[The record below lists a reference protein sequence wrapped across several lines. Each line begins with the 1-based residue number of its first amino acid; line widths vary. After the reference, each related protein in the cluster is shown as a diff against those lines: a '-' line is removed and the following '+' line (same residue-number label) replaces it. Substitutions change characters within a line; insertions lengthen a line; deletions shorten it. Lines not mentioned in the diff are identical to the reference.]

1 MKRLFSQLLIFF
13 LITFIL
19 SLPLA
24 KAGRIK
30 DDLHSIISKL
40 SPTEEISV
48 IISFYEKPKA
58 AEIDMIKADGA
69 KVKYVYSII
78 NGIAAKVPANA
89 IERIAEKPF
98 VELVEP
104 DYEVKLVLDDSAPQ
118 INADK
123 VWDAGVTGKG
133 VDVAILDTGI
143 HDEHPALEVLKEV
156 DFTGEGTDDLH
167 GHGTH
172 VAGIVASKDLTYR
185 GVAFDANLLNV
196 KVLNKDGVGYASDV
210 IKGIEWAVENG
221 AEILSMSFGAKVE
234 PCDGTD
240 AISRAVDNA
249 VKKGVVAVVAAGNEG
264 PNPGTITSPGCAK
277 EAITVGA
284 IDDYDKVPSWSS
296 RGPTDD
302 GRVKPDLVA
311 PGVGII
317 STWKDNSFKPLSGT
331 SMSTP
336 HVSGVVALLLE
347 ARPELKPDEVK
358 EILKSTADDLG
369 YDENTQGA
377 GKVDA
382 YKAYLYV
389 INRSEE
395 IKPSPIFE
403 RELPAAGILPDSPLY
418 MFKKLFESVDLF
430 LTFDEA
436 AKAEKYLNYA
446 ELRLVEAKEMVE
458 KGKPEYVD
466 ELLEEYED
474 KLEKANE
481 IAKVAQQVGK
491 NVSKVVEL
499 VAIATA
505 VHVDVLEDVYER
517 VPEQAKSAIE
527 RAMEF
532 SKRGN
537 REALNVLGK
546 TLPERAAELNFFIAE
561 KLLSK
566 ALEKVNKGEVDGLDE
581 LMEEYRSRMNESS
594 ELVEI
599 AKSLGKNVTNVEK
612 LVEKATSIHINILED
627 LYEKVPERAKKAII
641 EALNIS
647 TKGKEIATS
656 ILKEKVKEE
665 LSEEKIPA
673 PEGEEEMKVE
683 IPNIEKEVEK
693 QIPVVSREM
702 LTSKVKP

>member
-1 MKRLFSQLLIFF
+1 MKKLFLSLLTFLLIAFTVSPF
-13 LITFIL
+13 LVE
-19 SLPLA
+19 
-24 KAGRIK
+24 AGRIK

-40 SPTEEISV
+40 SPTEKISV
-48 IISFYEKPKA
+48 IILFYEKPKA
-58 AEIDMIKADGA
+58 AEIDAIKAEGA
-69 KVKYVYSII
+69 KIKYIYSII
-78 NGIAAKVPANA
+78 NGIAAKVPVNA
-89 IERIAEKPF
+89 IERIAAMPF
-98 VELVEP
+98 IELIEP
-104 DYEVKLVLDDSAPQ
+104 DYEVKLVLDDSVPQ
-118 INADK
+118 ISADK
-123 VWDAGVTGKG
+123 VWDAGITGKG

-172 VAGIVASKDLTYR
+172 VAGIIASKDLTYR
-185 GVAFDANLLNV
+185 GVAFNANLFNV
-196 KVLNKDGVGYASDV
+196 KVLNKNGIGYASDV

-221 AEILSMSFGAKVE
+221 AEILSMSFGAEVE

-249 VKKGVVAVVAAGNEG
+249 VKKGVVAVVAAGNNG

-284 IDDYDKVPSWSS
+284 IDDNDKVPSWSS

-317 STWKDNSFKPLSGT
+317 STWKDNSFKSLSGT

-347 ARPELKPDEVK
+347 VKPELKPDEIK
-358 EILKSTADDLG
+358 EILKLTAVDLG

-382 YKAYLYV
+382 YRAYLYV
-389 INRSEE
+389 MNVSEE

-403 RELPAAGILPDSPLY
+403 RKLPAAGILPDSPLY
-418 MFKKLFESVDLF
+418 VFKKMFESLDLF
-430 LTFDEA
+430 LTFDKA
-436 AKAEKYLNYA
+436 AKAEKYLKYA
-446 ELRLVEAKEMVE
+446 ELRLAEAKEMVN

-466 ELLEEYED
+466 KLLEEYED

-481 IAKVAQQVGK
+481 IARVAQQIGK

-499 VAIATA
+499 VAIATT
-505 VHVDVLEDVYER
+505 VHLDVLENVHEK
-517 VPEQAKSAIE
+517 VPEQAKPAIE

-537 REALNVLGK
+537 REALNVLK
-546 TLPERAAELNFFIAE
+546 NVSPEKAAELNFLIAE
-561 KLLSK
+561 KLLAK
-566 ALEKVNKGEVDGLDE
+566 AVEKANKGEVDDVDD
-581 LMEEYRSRMNESS
+581 LMEEYSLRINESS
-594 ELVEI
+594 ELVKI

-612 LVEKATSIHINILED
+612 LVERATSIHINVLKD
-627 LYEKVPERAKKAII
+627 VYEKVPEQAKEAII
-641 EALNIS
+641 KALNVS
-647 TKGKEIATS
+647 TKGKEVATS
-656 ILKEKVKEE
+656 MLKERVREE
-665 LSEEKIPA
+665 LVEERILP
-673 PEGEEEMKVE
+673 PEMEEVETE
-683 IPNIEKEVEK
+683 IPVER
-693 QIPVVSREM
+693 QTPVGSREIP
-702 LTSKVKP
+702 TGGRIPGRS